1 MSVSAVDL
9 YFLQQEEKKAG
20 KEASLSLRN
29 ALKGAI
35 NRNLHLDT
43 YNAIRVANS
52 VPKYKKERLQRLT
65 MQAPDY
71 VFKNNYG
78 FEGVKSNGVNQRLKG
93 TDLIN
98 QALDDSKVLDSLAD
112 KIATLRGD
120 RVALAINFI
129 KYGAY

>member
-1 MSVSAVDL
+1 MAVSAVDL

-20 KEASLSLRN
+20 KEASVSLKN
-29 ALKGAI
+29 ALKSAI
-35 NRNLHLDT
+35 NKNLHLQT
-43 YNAIRVANS
+43 YNAVRTANS
-52 VPKYKKERLQRLT
+52 IPKYKDNRLQRLT

-78 FEGVKSNGVNQRLKG
+78 FEGKKSNGVNMRLKS

-98 QALDDSKVLDSLAD
+98 QALDESKVLDSLVD

-120 RVALAINFI
+120 RVALAISFI